1 MSIRTIGD
9 GSASWGRD
17 YLRGM
22 DHASDIPVRPVKA
35 ELNSRQTRRAI
46 LRERRLIEGA
56 IAMVASG
63 GAPRVTVG
71 GLAFGAQLL
80 PLVAARARQ
89 QLVEVHELW
98 SPWSDVCQVEVRLS
112 A

>member
-1 MSIRTIGD
+1 
-9 GSASWGRD
+9 
-17 YLRGM
+17 M
-22 DHASDIPVRPVKA
+22 DHPSDLPVHRSRRDLDRP
-35 ELNSRQTRRAI
+35 ETRRAI
-46 LRERRLIEGA
+46 TRELRLIEGA
-56 IAMVASG
+56 IAMVAAG

-80 PLVAARARQ
+80 PLVADAARQ

-98 SPWSDVCQVEVRLS
+98 SPWSDTCQVEVSLG

>member
-1 MSIRTIGD
+1 MVD
-9 GSASWGRD
+9 GVAAWGHD
-17 YLRGM
+17 YVQGM
-22 DHASDIPVRPVKA
+22 DRSSDVPARHPRRD
-35 ELNSRQTRRAI
+35 LDRSQTRQAI
-46 LRERRLIEGA
+46 LRELRLVEGA
-56 IAMVASG
+56 IAMVAAG

-80 PLVAARARQ
+80 PLVAATARA

-98 SPWSDVCQVEVRLS
+98 SPWSDTCQVEVSLG

>member
-1 MSIRTIGD
+1 
-9 GSASWGRD
+9 
-17 YLRGM
+17 M
-22 DHASDIPVRPVKA
+22 DFSSQAPARPA
-35 ELNSRQTRRAI
+35 RPDLDRRQIRRAI
-46 LRERRLIEGA
+46 RRELQLVEGA
-56 IAMVASG
+56 IALVASG

-80 PLVAARARQ
+80 PLVAAKARQ

-98 SPWSDVCQVEVRLS
+98 SPWSDVCQVEVRLG

>member
-1 MSIRTIGD
+1 
-9 GSASWGRD
+9 
-17 YLRGM
+17 M
-22 DHASDIPVRPVKA
+22 DRSSDVPARPSKPD
-35 ELNSRQTRRAI
+35 LNRRQTRRAI
-46 LRERRLIEGA
+46 RREIRLVEGA
-56 IAMVASG
+56 IALVASG

-80 PLVAARARQ
+80 PLFAAKARQ

-98 SPWSDVCQVEVRLS
+98 SPWSDVCQVEVRLG

>member
-1 MSIRTIGD
+1 
-9 GSASWGRD
+9 
-17 YLRGM
+17 M
-22 DHASDIPVRPVKA
+22 DRSSDVPVRPSVPA
-35 ELNSRQTRRAI
+35 LNRQQTRRAI
-46 LRERRLIEGA
+46 LRELRLSEGA
-56 IAMVASG
+56 IALVASG

-80 PLVAARARQ
+80 PRVAAMARQ

-98 SPWSDVCQVEVRLS
+98 SPWSDACQVEVRQG

>member
-1 MSIRTIGD
+1 
-9 GSASWGRD
+9 
-17 YLRGM
+17 M
-22 DHASDIPVRPVKA
+22 DRSPDVPVRPFGSD
-35 ELNSRQTRRAI
+35 LDRRQTRHAI
-46 LRERRLIEGA
+46 LRELRLIEGA
-56 IAMVASG
+56 IALVASG

-80 PLVAARARQ
+80 PRVAAMARQ

-98 SPWSDVCQVEVRLS
+98 SPWSDLCQVEVRLG